1 MKTIYSIILI
11 LLFIGGCSREMNE
24 NLIGNEFGIYISKD
38 TIIHGNI
45 DISSMEIEKEPF
57 ITYDDIVWYDSSE
70 HVMKL
75 SISVDSI
82 FNYGNSMDYRGFI
95 ACLDTVKLFYGIF
108 YSPIHS
114 MPNSNIVITLPCDN
128 IQVSNRLQIIEGY
141 PNSDYYRGF
150 KSVNDI
156 GFIDLLERGHKL
168 R

>member
-1 MKTIYSIILI
+1 MKTIISIILI
-11 LLFIGGCSREMNE
+11 LLFIGGCSKETDE
-24 NLIGNEFGIYISKD
+24 GSIGKEFGIYLSED
-38 TIIHGNI
+38 TIIYGDI
-45 DISSMEIEKEPF
+45 DISAIKIEKEAF

-70 HVMKL
+70 HIIKL

-82 FNYGNSMDYRGFI
+82 FYYGNSMDFRGFI

-108 YSPIHS
+108 YSPVHS

-128 IQVSNRLQIIEGY
+128 ISVSNRLKIYEGY
-141 PNSDYYRGF
+141 PNSDYYKGI

-156 GFIDLLERGHKL
+156 RFIDLLKRGHKL